1 MRAESLLLP
10 LFLLLAFLL
19 LLVCFCAAVSAVAAV
34 HQMLAA
40 LRFKAACGVIVWAND
55 QRPPAASLREHR
67 KHGTSF

>member
-19 LLVCFCAAVSAVAAV
+19 LLVCAAVSAVAAV